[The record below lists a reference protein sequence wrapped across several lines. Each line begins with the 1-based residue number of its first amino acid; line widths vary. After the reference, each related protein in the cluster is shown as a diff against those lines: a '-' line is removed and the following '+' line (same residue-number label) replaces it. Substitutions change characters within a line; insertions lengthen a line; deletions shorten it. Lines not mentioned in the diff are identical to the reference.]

1 MTKAELSSDRSFS
14 EWQALGFE
22 AVMNPKIEKEYQVT
36 VGEGLC
42 AMHVMA
48 SEKVPTDLLQSV
60 LETHPVARDVLGQLL
75 NTWNGMVEL
84 MPDGAEQLKES
95 SLRMLSTQLSMTG
108 RNVYDEVKQSLI
120 LTGAVALFTARGL
133 EQA

>member
-1 MTKAELSSDRSFS
+1 
-14 EWQALGFE
+14 
-22 AVMNPKIEKEYQVT
+22 MNPKIEKEYQVT

-42 AMHVMA
+42 AMYVMA
-48 SEKVPTDLLQSV
+48 GEKVPTDLLQSI
-60 LETHPVARDVLGQLL
+60 LETHAVARDVLGQLL

-120 LTGAVALFTARGL
+120 LTGALALFTARGL
-133 EQA
+133 E